1 MHYACPIPVLQV
13 DMLRHQAV
21 QIVAARFSR
30 MEPPLRKEVVE
41 YMTDFDSHLWSM
53 RRSKAN
59 FFRFMSVFSGFFAA
73 SKWFNGV
80 CAWKNPITTVLV
92 HILFLMLVCFPEL
105 ILPTVFLY
113 MFLIG
118 IWNFRYR
125 PRYPPHMNTK
135 ISHAE
140 AVHSDELDEEFD
152 TFPTSRSPETI
163 RIRYDRLRSVAGRIQ
178 TVVGDIATQAE
189 RVQALF
195 SWRDPRATAIFI
207 LFCLISATVL
217 YVTQLQVLAALG
229 GFYVMRHPRFRHR
242 LPSVPVNFFRRLPA
256 RTDSML

>member
-80 CAWKNPITTVLV
+80 CMEEPHYHRVSSHPLSNAGVLSGTHSTNSVLV
-92 HILFLMLVCFPEL
+92 HVSYRDLEL
-105 ILPTVFLY
+105 PL
-113 MFLIG
+113 
-118 IWNFRYR
+118 
-125 PRYPPHMNTK
+125 
-135 ISHAE
+135 
-140 AVHSDELDEEFD
+140 
-152 TFPTSRSPETI
+152 
-163 RIRYDRLRSVAGRIQ
+163 
-178 TVVGDIATQAE
+178 
-189 RVQALF
+189 
-195 SWRDPRATAIFI
+195 
-207 LFCLISATVL
+207 
-217 YVTQLQVLAALG
+217 
-229 GFYVMRHPRFRHR
+229 
-242 LPSVPVNFFRRLPA
+242 
-256 RTDSML
+256 